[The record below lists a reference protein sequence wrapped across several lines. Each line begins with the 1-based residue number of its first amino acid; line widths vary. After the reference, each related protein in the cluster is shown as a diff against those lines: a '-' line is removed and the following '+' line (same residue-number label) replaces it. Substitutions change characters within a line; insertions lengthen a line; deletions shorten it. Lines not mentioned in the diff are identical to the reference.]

1 MKTRRV
7 TSGSA
12 RRRAGAGVL
21 AVWCAL
27 SLGGPP
33 VAAQSAA
40 EVIQQVKFEQRINQ
54 PLPLELEFRDDA
66 GQRVALRDYFGQRP
80 VVLALV
86 YYECPMLCT
95 YVLDGLV
102 KSLKPISFNPGQ
114 DFEVVVVSFNPN
126 ETPQLAA
133 AKKKNYVEHYG
144 RPETLAGWHFLTGE
158 PASIRGLT
166 EAMGF
171 QYIYDEETK
180 QYAHASGI
188 VVATPQGKLFRYFYG
203 IDYAP
208 RDLRLALVEASRNK
222 LGAMTDQLLLFCY
235 HYDPTTGKYGLL
247 IMRVLQAA
255 GLGTLLALAAFM
267 VVMFRRERRLAATG
281 AEGKR

>member
-1 MKTRRV
+1 M
-7 TSGSA
+7 
-12 RRRAGAGVL
+12 
-21 AVWCAL
+21 
-27 SLGGPP
+27 
-33 VAAQSAA
+33 AAQSAA
-40 EVIQQVKFEQRINQ
+40 EVIQQVKFEQRINHQ
-54 PLPLELEFRDDA
+54 LPLELEFRDDA
-66 GQRVALRDYFGQRP
+66 GRQVALREYFGRRP

-114 DFEVVVVSFNPN
+114 DFDVVVVSFNPT
-126 ETPQLAA
+126 ETPELAA

-144 RPETLAGWHFLTGE
+144 RRETMAGWHFLTGE
-158 PASIRGLT
+158 AEAIRGLT

-171 QYIYDEETK
+171 QYLYDEETK

-208 RDLRLALVEASRNK
+208 RDLRLALVEASSNK
-222 LGAMTDQLLLFCY
+222 LGTMTDQLLLFCY

-255 GLGTLLALAAFM
+255 GLSTLLALGMFM
-267 VVMFRRERRLAATG
+267 MVMFRRERRLTAATAA